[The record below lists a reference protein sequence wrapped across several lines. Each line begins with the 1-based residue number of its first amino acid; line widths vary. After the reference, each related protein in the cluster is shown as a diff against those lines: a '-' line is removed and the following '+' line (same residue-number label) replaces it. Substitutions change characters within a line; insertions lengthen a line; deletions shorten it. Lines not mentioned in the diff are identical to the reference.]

1 MILAFGTSSREA
13 YREYMTRKSSCLEWF
28 SRYSELWEVG
38 EYYSALTNL
47 GRIYEAL
54 EELPS
59 SQKATLVEMVQQST
73 PSNKILFQIREKARL
88 DLNRIE
94 WILSSGGDRY
104 DPDEVLLVLTIR
116 DGLRVLAQFLHQAYN
131 IELMLSLDG
140 VDQLIKQKFSHIKL
154 TERTRTLLCK
164 VLG

>member
-1 MILAFGTSSREA
+1 MIAAFRHFGQKPNPEYMIREA
-13 YREYMTRKSSCLEWF
+13 SCLEWF
-28 SRYSELWEVG
+28 SQYNELWEVG

-59 SQKATLVEMVQQST
+59 SQKATMIEAVQQST
-73 PSNKILFQIREKARL
+73 PSNNILSQIRERARL

-94 WILSSGGDRY
+94 RILSSGGDRY

-116 DGLRVLAQFLHQAYN
+116 DGLGVLAYFLGQAYS
-131 IELMLSLDG
+131 IKLMLSFDE
-140 VDQLIKQKFSHIKL
+140 VDQLIRQKFSHTKL
-154 TERTRTLLCK
+154 ARRMRTLLCK
-164 VLG
+164 ILS